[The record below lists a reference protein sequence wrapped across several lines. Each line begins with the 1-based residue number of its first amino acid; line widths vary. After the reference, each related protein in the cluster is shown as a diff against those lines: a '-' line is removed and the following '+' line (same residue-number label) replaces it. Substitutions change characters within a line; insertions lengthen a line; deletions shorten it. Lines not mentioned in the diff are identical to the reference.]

1 MGLSRMALLVLL
13 LAGISLTY
21 AAFSCKD
28 QSGADV
34 DWFAVYKMP
43 IEKDDGSVTG
53 LAGGIA
59 WYYVDV
65 NKKGSLTPSAKTL
78 DDKDQALAY
87 TLQQYYDRQADKSIF
102 HVMFNDEPWGSKS
115 TSGIHLEEIL
125 TNKVYSNYTHEDDS
139 TSTAFG
145 HTKGTIFFDGDSG
158 VWLVHSVPL
167 FPNPTQYEYPVSGHD
182 YGQTMLCMTFK
193 YSELKKIGTQLF
205 FNRPNIYSSNLPT
218 NMAADN
224 ADLAKVIAGQYQKG
238 APFSSV
244 LELETKAGYSFTNF
258 AKSKEFNADL
268 YDTLVAPTLK
278 TDLVVETWRRG
289 SEIPL
294 DCKLTYHANDA
305 LSIHVGGTTAFSYT
319 KDHSKMAHSADMTKP
334 WVCIGDI
341 NRMTSQYIRGGGT
354 TCISSSFLWKAYSV
368 IATQNNCA

>member
-1 MGLSRMALLVLL
+1 MKAVALLFCLFV
-13 LAGISLTY
+13 GVQVTF

-53 LAGGIA
+53 LASGIA

-65 NKKGSLTPSAKTL
+65 NKKGALTPSAKTL
-78 DDKDQALAY
+78 DDTDQALAY
-87 TLQQYYDRQADKSIF
+87 TLQQYYDKQDDKTIF

-115 TSGIHLEEIL
+115 TAEIKLEEIL
-125 TNKVYSNYTHEDDS
+125 SNRVYGNNTVFAS

-145 HTKGTIFFDGDSG
+145 HTKGTIFFDGDTG

-167 FPNPTQYEYPVSGHD
+167 FPNPTKYEYPASGHD
-182 YGQTMLCMTFK
+182 YGQTMLCMTFN
-193 YSELKKIGTQLF
+193 YAELKKIGTQLF

-218 NMAADN
+218 SMAADN
-224 ADLAKVIAGQYQKG
+224 EDLAKAIAGQYQKG
-238 APFSSV
+238 EPYSSV
-244 LELETKAGYSFTNF
+244 LDLETKGGYSFTSF

-278 TDLVVETWRRG
+278 TDLVVESWRRG

-305 LSIHVGGTTAFSYT
+305 LSIHVGSTTEFSYT

-341 NRMTSQYIRGGGT
+341 NRMTSQYVRGGGT
-354 TCISSSFLWKAYSV
+354 TCISSTFLWKAYSV
-368 IATQNNCA
+368 ISTQNNCS

>member
-1 MGLSRMALLVLL
+1 MGLSPAAVLIFLL
-13 LAGISLTY
+13 LGVSQTY

-28 QSGADV
+28 QSGNDV

-53 LAGGIA
+53 LAGGVA

-65 NKKGSLTPSAKTL
+65 NKKGTLTPSAKTL
-78 DDKDQALAY
+78 DDNDQAIAY
-87 TLQQYYDRQADKSIF
+87 TLQQYYDKQNDKTIF
-102 HVMFNDEPWGSKS
+102 HVMYNDEPWGSKS
-115 TSGIHLEEIL
+115 TSGIKLEEIL
-125 TNKVYSNYTHEDDS
+125 SNRVYSNYTHEDDS

-145 HTKGTIFFDGDSG
+145 HTKGTIFFDGTSG

-167 FPNPTQYEYPVSGHD
+167 FPNPTKYEYPVSGHD

-193 YSELKKIGTQLF
+193 YAQLKSIGTQLF

-224 ADLAKVIAGQYQKG
+224 ADLAKAIAGQYQKG
-238 APFSSV
+238 QPFQSV
-244 LELETKAGYSFTNF
+244 IELETMAGYSFTNF

-305 LSIHVGGTTAFSYT
+305 LSIHVGSTTAFSYT

-341 NRMTSQYIRGGGT
+341 NRMTSQYVRGGGT

>member
-1 MGLSRMALLVLL
+1 MRQMLLQLVLL
-13 LAGISLTY
+13 LAGATLSS

-43 IEKDDGSVTG
+43 IEPDDGSVTG

-65 NKKGSLTPSAKTL
+65 NKKGALTPSAKTL
-78 DDKDQALAY
+78 DDNDQALAY
-87 TLQQYYDRQADKSIF
+87 TLQQYYDKQDDKSIF

-115 TSGIHLEEIL
+115 SLDDIKLEQIL
-125 TNKVYSNYTHEDDS
+125 SNRVFANHTEYAS
-139 TSTAFG
+139 TSTVYG
-145 HTKGTIFFDGDSG
+145 HTKGTIFFDGETG

-167 FPNPTQYEYPVSGHD
+167 FPNPTKYEYPKSGHD

-193 YSELKKIGTQLF
+193 YAELKKIGTQLF
-205 FNRPNIYSSNLPT
+205 FNRPNIYSSNLPS

-224 ADLAKVIAGQYQKG
+224 ADLAKAIAGQYQKG
-238 APFSSV
+238 EPFSSV
-244 LELETKAGYSFTNF
+244 LELDTKAGYTFTSF

-278 TDLVVETWRRG
+278 TDLVVESWRRG
-289 SEIPL
+289 SAIPL

-319 KDHSKMAHSADMTKP
+319 KDHSKMAHSADVTKP

-341 NRMTSQYIRGGGT
+341 NRMTSQYVRGGGT
-354 TCISSSFLWKAYSV
+354 TCISSTFLWNAYSV
-368 IATQNNCA
+368 IATQNTCA